1 MDKVYRRT
9 QIVDLLR
16 SEEVETQDDLRRKLA
31 RRGIHVTQA
40 TVSRDIEELGLVKTR
55 TGYRLPEG
63 VDPAAHVQ
71 PNLSIVLKEFL
82 TDARQAANLVV
93 VKTRPGNA
101 HSVAAALDA
110 NPWNEV
116 VGTIAGDDTVFIA
129 TPGLSQAESIRKRI
143 LALAAASA
151 SSGR

>member
-16 SEEVETQDDLRRKLA
+16 NEEVETQDDLRRKLK

-55 TGYRLPEG
+55 TGYRLPDAVG
-63 VDPAAHVQ
+63 PIGSLQ
-71 PNLSIVLKEFL
+71 PTLAIVLKEFL
-82 TDARQAANLVV
+82 SETRLAANLVIL
-93 VKTRPGNA
+93 KTRPGNA

-110 NPWNEV
+110 NPWEEV
-116 VGTIAGDDTVFIA
+116 IGTIAGDDTIFVA
-129 TPGLSQAESIRKRI
+129 TPSSHQAELIRKKI
-143 LALAAASA
+143 LALVAA
-151 SSGR
+151 

>member
-16 SEEVETQDDLRRKLA
+16 NEEVETQNDLRRKLK

-55 TGYRLPEG
+55 TGYRLPDKVGPIASLE
-63 VDPAAHVQ
+63 PT
-71 PNLSIVLKEFL
+71 LSIVLKEFL
-82 TDARQAANLVV
+82 SEARLAANLVIL
-93 VKTRPGNA
+93 KTRPGNA

-110 NPWNEV
+110 NPWDEV
-116 VGTIAGDDTVFIA
+116 IGTIAGDDTIFVA
-129 TPGLSQAESIRKRI
+129 TPSSHQAEVIRKKI
-143 LALAAASA
+143 LALVAA
-151 SSGR
+151 

>member
-16 SEEVETQDDLRRKLA
+16 NEEVETQNDLRRKLK

-55 TGYRLPEG
+55 TGYRLPDAVGPIASLE
-63 VDPAAHVQ
+63 PTLA
-71 PNLSIVLKEFL
+71 IVLKEFL
-82 TDARQAANLVV
+82 SETRLAANLVIL
-93 VKTRPGNA
+93 KTRPGNA

-110 NPWNEV
+110 NPWEEV
-116 VGTIAGDDTVFIA
+116 IGTIAGDDTIFVA
-129 TPGLSQAESIRKRI
+129 TPSSHQAEIIRKKI
-143 LALAAASA
+143 LALVAA
-151 SSGR
+151 

>member
-16 SEEVETQDDLRRKLA
+16 NEEVETQDDLRRKLK

-55 TGYRLPEG
+55 SGYRLPDA
-63 VDPAAHVQ
+63 VSPMASLQ
-71 PNLSIVLKEFL
+71 PTLAIVLKEFL
-82 TDARQAANLVV
+82 SETRLAANLVV

-101 HSVAAALDA
+101 HSVAVALDA
-110 NPWNEV
+110 NPWDEV
-116 VGTIAGDDTVFIA
+116 VGTIAGDDTIFIA
-129 TPGLSQAESIRKRI
+129 TPSSHHAEVIRKKI
-143 LALAAASA
+143 LALVSA
-151 SSGR
+151 

>member
-16 SEEVETQDDLRRKLA
+16 TEEVETQEDLRRKLA

-55 TGYRLPEG
+55 SGYSLPE
-63 VDPAAHVQ
+63 AAEPMSPPQ
-71 PNLSIVLKEFL
+71 PTLAIVLKEFL
-82 TDARQAANLVV
+82 AGVRQAANLVI

-101 HSVAAALDA
+101 HSVAVALDA
-110 NPWNEV
+110 EPWEEV
-116 VGTIAGDDTVFIA
+116 VGTIAGDDTIFIA
-129 TPGLSQAESIRKRI
+129 TPSGRHAEAIRKKL
-143 LALAAASA
+143 LALVAT
-151 SSGR
+151 

>member
-16 SEEVETQDDLRRKLA
+16 NEEVETQDDLRRKLK

-55 TGYRLPEG
+55 TGYRLPDAVG
-63 VDPAAHVQ
+63 PIASIQ
-71 PNLSIVLKEFL
+71 PTLAIVLKEFL
-82 TDARQAANLVV
+82 SETRLAANLVIL
-93 VKTRPGNA
+93 KTRPGNA

-110 NPWNEV
+110 NPWDEV
-116 VGTIAGDDTVFIA
+116 IGTIAGDDTIFVA
-129 TPGLSQAESIRKRI
+129 TPSSHQAELIRKKI
-143 LALAAASA
+143 LALVAA
-151 SSGR
+151 